1 MVSSTARISS
11 VWSRRR
17 RDEKS
22 VRSWDGDAALEGTVS
37 SIGVI
42 LIHQHHESLMNKGGR
57 SV

>member
-22 VRSWDGDAALEGTVS
+22 VRFWDGDAASEGTVS
-37 SIGVI
+37 SIG
-42 LIHQHHESLMNKGGR
+42 LIHQHQESLVNKGGR